1 MSDQNPPSMV
11 QDQNENQGAV
21 WVEAAPILREMH
33 HKETIPCYTLL
44 PGNTGAQVSK
54 PKIELPRGA
63 QILVDGKKPVVLGSQ
78 TYLQIVGCD
87 LKPQAVGQHIRQE
100 EVIPVPEGA
109 SPQPV
114 HALGKLNLRRIKRAN
129 KAGKPIM
136 EMAGV
141 QVPQGATL
149 TVSRVHR
156 VTQADRG
163 DGVIDADGKKDYRL
177 VVGCEQAPNAVGL
190 FVQADAISAF

>member
-1 MSDQNPPSMV
+1 MSDQNPPSIL
-11 QDQNENQGAV
+11 QDPNSNQNTA
-21 WVEAAPILREMH
+21 WVEATPILREMH

-78 TYLQIVGCD
+78 TYLQIVSCV
-87 LKPQAVGQHIRQE
+87 LKPDSVGHYIRQE

-109 SPQPV
+109 APQPV
-114 HALGKLNLRRIKRAN
+114 QALGKLNLRRVKRAN

-141 QVPQGATL
+141 QVPPGAIL
-149 TVSRVHR
+149 SVSRVHR
-156 VTQADRG
+156 VTQADHG

-177 VVGCEQAPNAVGL
+177 VVGCEQVPNAVGL